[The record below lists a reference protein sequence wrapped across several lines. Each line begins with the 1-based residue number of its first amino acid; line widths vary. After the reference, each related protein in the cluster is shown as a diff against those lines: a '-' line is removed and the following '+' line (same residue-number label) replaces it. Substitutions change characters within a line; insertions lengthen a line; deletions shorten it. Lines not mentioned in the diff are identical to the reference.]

1 MPIIIGAGVGIAGG
15 IGKAIGRA
23 QSNKKLR
30 ELSKQMPVY
39 AIDESIKRRLG
50 LAQTLLN
57 ARMPGAAA
65 AERNI
70 YQTQAN
76 QMAGAERAATD
87 PNQLLLT
94 GAGAAGQAGQAF
106 NQLGQAEA
114 QDYQRRYGNLV
125 SAEES
130 MAQENQRE
138 FENRMRNYQ
147 MQTQIQGA
155 INENNQ
161 NMWGDISNAGF
172 GVASLGAQGAFKGAP
187 GNIGGKVAATGSGFS
202 QTPQYVPGTVI
213 PRNVLSQG
221 YGAQNPYPWMPNNWA
236 SQGYGYQNLYPWMK
250 IK

>member
-161 NMWGDISNAGF
+161 NMWGDISNVGF

-236 SQGYGYQNLYPWMK
+236 SQGYGYQNPYPWMK

>member
-1 MPIIIGAGVGIAGG
+1 MPIIIGAGVGLAGG

-23 QSNKKLR
+23 QANKQLR
-30 ELSKQMPVY
+30 ALQSQMPQYKSSPLY
-39 AIDESIKRRLG
+39 AQRLG

-76 QMAGAERAATD
+76 QMAAAQRAATD

-114 QDYQRRYGNLV
+114 QDYQRRYGNLA
-125 SAEES
+125 SAQES
-130 MAQENQRE
+130 MAEEQARE
-138 FENRMRNYQ
+138 FEQKMRNYQ

-155 INENNQ
+155 INENRQ
-161 NMWGDISNAGF
+161 NMFGDISNAGF
-172 GVASLGAQGAFKGAP
+172 GVAMLGAQGAFKKTP
-187 GNIGGKVAATGSGFS
+187 TDNNQNLLATGKGFAPV
-202 QTPQYVPGTVI
+202 PQNIPGTMI
-213 PRNVLSQG
+213 PSNVLTQG
-221 YGAQNPYPWMPNNWA
+221 YGYENPYQWMPNNWA
-236 SQGYGYQNLYPWMK
+236 SQGYGITPKYPWMK
-250 IK
+250 

>member
-1 MPIIIGAGVGIAGG
+1 MPIIIGAGVGLAGG
-15 IGKAIGRA
+15 IGKAIARSKANKELRA
-23 QSNKKLR
+23 LG
-30 ELSKQMPVY
+30 KQMPVY
-39 AIDESIKRRLG
+39 AVDEAIKRRLG

-57 ARMPGAAA
+57 SRMPGAAA

-155 INENNQ
+155 INENRQ
-161 NMWGDISNAGF
+161 NMFGDISNAGF
-172 GVASLGAQGAFKGAP
+172 GVASLGAQGAFKGTP
-187 GNIGGKVAATGSGFS
+187 GDPTGRIAATGSGFS
-202 QTPQYVPGTVI
+202 QTPQNIPGTVI

-221 YGAQNPYPWMPNNWA
+221 YGTQNPYQWMPNDWA
-236 SQGYGYQNLYPWMK
+236 SQGYGYQNPYPWMK